1 MANFS
6 KKLKG
11 KEVGSASVYAEPHS
25 MTGAAGVDLKNTG
38 YGGKLPRKIDEL
50 NPSIGNISKG
60 PVAEPKTSGIKMRG
74 TGAATKGVTSRG
86 PMG

>member
-6 KKLKG
+6 KKLQG

-50 NPSIGNISKG
+50 NPSIGNIS
-60 PVAEPKTSGIKMRG
+60 
-74 TGAATKGVTSRG
+74 AAQVLPQKV
-86 PMG
+86 